1 MNGYTDGS
9 FRPDNTVT
17 LEEACAAVL
26 KLLSYKTTD
35 MTGSFPQAQL
45 NKAQQIGL
53 RDQSRLQQGQAMTY
67 EQSTLLLYNACAPT
81 PPAAALTAARWA
93 LRCPTVR
100 WIPLRCCSRAASPF
114 VAEEGTQLPFTP
126 VSVSPQE

>member
-53 RDQSRLQQGQAMTY
+53 RDQLTCTQGQAMTY
-67 EQSTLLLYNACAPT
+67 EQSTLLLYNALRAN
-81 PPAAALTAARWA
+81 TASGSAYGSS
-93 LRCPTVR
+93 LGFTVSMVR
-100 WIPLRCCSRAASPF
+100 WIPLRCCSRAARAP
-114 VAEEGTQLPFTP
+114 LW
-126 VSVSPQE
+126 PQRAHSCPLHR

>member
-35 MTGSFPQAQL
+35 LTGSFPQAQL
-45 NKAQQIGL
+45 NK
-53 RDQSRLQQGQAMTY
+53 RSR
-67 EQSTLLLYNACAPT
+67 SVCA
-81 PPAAALTAARWA
+81 
-93 LRCPTVR
+93 
-100 WIPLRCCSRAASPF
+100 IS
-114 VAEEGTQLPFTP
+114 
-126 VSVSPQE
+126 